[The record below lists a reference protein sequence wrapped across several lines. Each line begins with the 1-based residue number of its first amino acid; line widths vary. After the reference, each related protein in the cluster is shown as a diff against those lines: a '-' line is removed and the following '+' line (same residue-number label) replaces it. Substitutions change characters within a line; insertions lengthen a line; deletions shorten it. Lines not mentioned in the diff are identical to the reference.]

1 MTEST
6 SIYKGDTAGPWN
18 VGHKLD
24 DGTLATLTG
33 SYTCTIKVAGTAI
46 ERAVTDLTADSKRF
60 IAALTPTETA
70 TLTPGQYVVAIEV
83 VNATTTPPLRVETHI
98 ILTVAEQIVGSDHV
112 PTTPDPVTDLRAELA
127 AVRAARIDLMT
138 GKAVQKIRTGRY
150 ATEMWYA
157 SATLA
162 DYDKMIATLER
173 EIAAAEAVAA
183 GRPKRRAISLAW
195 SN

>member
-6 SIYKGDTAGPWN
+6 SIFKGDTAGPWN

-46 ERAVTDLTADSKRF
+46 ERGVTDLTADSKRF

-83 VNATTTPPLRVETHI
+83 VNNTTIPPLRVETHI
-98 ILTVAEQIVGSDHV
+98 ILTVSEQIVGSDHV
-112 PTTPDPVTDLRAELA
+112 PSTPDPVADLRAELA
-127 AVRAARIDLMT
+127 AVRAARLALMT
-138 GKAVQKIRTGRY
+138 GKTVQKIRTGRY

-157 SATLA
+157 TATLA
-162 DYDKMIATLER
+162 DYDRMIATLER
-173 EIAAAEAVAA
+173 EIAAVEAVAA
-183 GRPKRRAISLAW
+183 GRSRRRPIGLVW
-195 SN
+195 N